1 MKKIIV
7 TLICILSSV
16 NIATAKN
23 LPNVFDKA
31 FSDTRMSKHV
41 VSISIQDINKPKK
54 NYELNSQKSMLPA
67 STQKIITTL
76 PAIKVLGDDYKF
88 STKLY
93 KVKN

>member
-41 VSISIQDINKPKK
+41 VSISIQDIIFPIRFEVPLVWHIFALVPPPYILHLSYDAAYNG
-54 NYELNSQKSMLPA
+54 NLDIQARDL
-67 STQKIITTL
+67 
-76 PAIKVLGDDYKF
+76 F
-88 STKLY
+88 
-93 KVKN
+93 